1 MQCLLSFT
9 IISDDSSAHPSSGSN
24 DDIVEEE
31 EMMMV
36 ATENPVCELM
46 TVARCSN
53 GIMVMRSRLV
63 RLLQTL
69 IELIKNNGWNAP
81 AIRLALVGMRDDIRG
96 TAPVFNGNWFSGFV
110 RADWR
115 VNTVTMVTT
124 AAVCQVSLV
133 WRKTKVIYLLL
144 AC

>member
-1 MQCLLSFT
+1 M
-9 IISDDSSAHPSSGSN
+9 SDDSLAYPSSGSDN
-24 DDIVEEE
+24 DIVEEE
-31 EMMMV
+31 EMMIV
-36 ATENPVCELM
+36 ATKNPVRELM

-53 GIMVMRSRLV
+53 GIMAMRSRLV
-63 RLLQTL
+63 RLSRAL
-69 IELIKNNGWNAP
+69 IELIENDGWNAP

-96 TAPVFNGNWFSGFV
+96 TAPVFDGNWFSGFV

-115 VNTVTMVTT
+115 VNIVTMVTT

-133 WRKTKVIYLLL
+133 WRKTEVISLLL

>member
-1 MQCLLSFT
+1 M
-9 IISDDSSAHPSSGSN
+9 SDDSSAYPSNGSN

-31 EMMMV
+31 EMMIG
-36 ATENPVCELM
+36 ATKNPVLELM
-46 TVARCSN
+46 TVARGSN
-53 GIMVMRSRLV
+53 SIMAMRSRLV
-63 RLLQTL
+63 TLSRAL
-69 IELIKNNGWNAP
+69 IELIENNGWNAP

-96 TAPVFNGNWFSGFV
+96 TAPVFDGNWFSGFV

-124 AAVCQVSLV
+124 AAVRRVSLV
-133 WRKTKVIYLLL
+133 WRKTEVISLLL

>member
-1 MQCLLSFT
+1 M
-9 IISDDSSAHPSSGSN
+9 SDDSSAYPSTGSN

-31 EMMMV
+31 EMMIG
-36 ATENPVCELM
+36 ATENPILELM
-46 TVARCSN
+46 TVARGSN
-53 GIMVMRSRLV
+53 GIMAMRSRLV
-63 RLLQTL
+63 TLSRAL
-69 IELIKNNGWNAP
+69 IELIENNGWNAP

-115 VNTVTMVTT
+115 VNTATMVTT
-124 AAVCQVSLV
+124 AVVRRVSLV
-133 WRKTKVIYLLL
+133 WRKSEVISLLL

>member
-1 MQCLLSFT
+1 M
-9 IISDDSSAHPSSGSN
+9 SDDSSAYPSNGSD

-31 EMMMV
+31 EMMIG
-36 ATENPVCELM
+36 ATKNLVLELM
-46 TVARCSN
+46 TVARGSN
-53 GIMVMRSRLV
+53 GIMAMRSRIV
-63 RLLQTL
+63 RLLRAL
-69 IELIKNNGWNAP
+69 IELIENNGWNAP

-96 TAPVFNGNWFSGFV
+96 TAPVFDGNWFSGFV

-124 AAVCQVSLV
+124 AAVCRVSLV
-133 WRKTKVIYLLL
+133 WRKSEVISLLL